1 MVHIQTVIQYFSEL
15 LCFSSLKWG
24 RFVQWF
30 WEFDLRAIRRVGVRP
45 HGGVKAVFCLF
56 WSAPQPREAA
66 SVFAELS
73 LQPGKFFAIDGHYRG
88 IMCLWL
94 WFIKIKLKSTA
105 LPLLAGLAG
114 SVSKVKKSSE
124 KTYEK
129 VKFNPSLSQ
138 TNVKSELFWFE
149 SNSKLT
155 LEIIFL

>member
-30 WEFDLRAIRRVGVRP
+30 WVWFAGDPSCRCEATWWSQSRVLPVLVRATAPGSCLCLCR
-45 HGGVKAVFCLF
+45 AVL
-56 WSAPQPREAA
+56 AA
-66 SVFAELS
+66 WEL
-73 LQPGKFFAIDGHYRG
+73 FAIDGHYRG
-88 IMCLWL
+88 IMCLRL

-114 SVSKVKKSSE
+114 SVLKVKKSSE